1 MVLVI
6 NRTSFGIDICLEQI
20 GGDRM
25 QKIQQQRY
33 RTINGEIKVNCY
45 KITLSKEVVKQA
57 GFNEETKLEV
67 RAENGKIIV
76 EKGE

>member
-1 MVLVI
+1 
-6 NRTSFGIDICLEQI
+6 
-20 GGDRM
+20 M

>member
-1 MVLVI
+1 
-6 NRTSFGIDICLEQI
+6 
-20 GGDRM
+20 M

-33 RTINGEIKVNCY
+33 RTINGEIKINCY

-57 GFNEETKLEV
+57 GFDEQTKLNV